1 MLLDTLLDGEG
12 KPPVRAALCGVGEF
26 GHTLL
31 DQCRY
36 IKQLGIVALCDLD
49 VERVRKTLTVLDYDA
64 GSIAV
69 VDSRKKALTALETG
83 KTVITE
89 DASLLNQLDLDI
101 FIEATGEPER
111 GAENALSAIEAG
123 MHVAVVNKEAASVV
137 GPLLAHEAARAGV
150 VFTLVDGDQP
160 SLLVG
165 LVSWARALGFEIAGA
180 GKASEF
186 DFVYDAEKAEIVTVY
201 GNADAENF
209 GALWNAAPG
218 DLPDVLAKRS
228 AIAAVIPQRTAP
240 DYCELGLVANCTGL
254 MPDRPDLHAPIART
268 VEVAELFRIAADGGI
283 FASGG
288 QLDVFNCLRRPDEIS
303 FAGGV
308 FVVVRINS
316 QRSSELLLSKG
327 FCLSHDGKHA
337 LIYNPIHA
345 LGLEAPISLLSA
357 VRRGW
362 ATAGTRFEPV
372 CDMICAADQELPAGA
387 VLTLG
392 ERHTIAGS
400 RAQLT
405 NATTTLTDDAA
416 VPYYLA
422 AGARLIRPVRPG
434 AIITCGDLDPA
445 ARTGQL
451 WNLRQ
456 RQDWLFSRNF

>member
-1 MLLDTLLDGEG
+1 MLHDILLDGEG
-12 KPPVRAALCGVGEF
+12 KPSVRAALCGVGEF

-36 IKQLGIVALCDLD
+36 IEQLGIVALCDLD
-49 VERVRKTLTVLDYDA
+49 VERVRTTLAALGYDA
-64 GSIAV
+64 GSIAI
-69 VDSRKKALTALETG
+69 VDNRKAALAALQAG
-83 KTVITE
+83 KTVVTH
-89 DASLLNQLDLDI
+89 DASLLHDLDLDI

-111 GAENALSAIEAG
+111 GAVNALSAIEAG
-123 MHVAVVNKEAASVV
+123 MHVAMVNKEAASVV
-137 GPLLAHEAARAGV
+137 GPLLAHEAARAGL

-165 LVSWARALGFEIAGA
+165 LASWARALGFEIAGA

-186 DFVYDAEKAEIVTVY
+186 DFVYDAKKAEILTVY
-201 GNADAENF
+201 GNAAAEDF
-209 GALWNAAPG
+209 GALWNAAPD

-228 AIAAVIPQRTAP
+228 VIAAAIPQRTAP
-240 DYCELGLVANCTGL
+240 DFCELGLVANCTGL

-268 VEVAELFRIAADGGI
+268 VEVAELFREAADGGI

-288 QLDVFNCLRRPDEIS
+288 VLDVFNCLRRPDEIS

-327 FCLSHDGKHA
+327 FCLSHDGRHV
-337 LIYNPIHA
+337 LIYNPVHA

-362 ATAGTRFEPV
+362 ATAGTRFEPI
-372 CDMICAADQELPAGA
+372 CDMVCVAEQELPAGA

-392 ERHTIAGS
+392 ERHTILS
-400 RAQLT
+400 TRAQLT
-405 NATTTLTDDAA
+405 NAATTLTDDAA

-422 AGARLIRPVRPG
+422 AGARLIRAVRPG
-434 AIITCGDLDPA
+434 AVITCGDLDPA
-445 ARTGQL
+445 ARAGPL
-451 WNLRQ
+451 WNLRR
-456 RQDWLFSRNF
+456 RQDMLFTRNI